1 MKVIKT
7 PKDYKY
13 PAKDWEKKLSKY
25 WAELERIES
34 RFYGEIYELEKKM
47 SKATGIKEIEFQWCD
62 SEISGI
68 GSSDRSLELI
78 HRR

>member
-7 PKDYKY
+7 PKKYKY
-13 PAKDWEKKLSKY
+13 PAKEWGKKLSKY
-25 WAELERIES
+25 WAELKRIES

-47 SKATGIKEIEFQWCD
+47 SKATGIKEIEFFWHD
-62 SEISGI
+62 NSIVGI
-68 GSSDRSLELI
+68 GNVDKSLELI

>member
-7 PKDYKY
+7 PKKYKY
-13 PAKDWEKKLSKY
+13 PAKEWEKKLSKY

-47 SKATGIKEIEFQWCD
+47 SKATGIKEIEFFWCAN
-62 SEISGI
+62 SVAGI
-68 GSSDRSLELI
+68 GNVDKSLELI